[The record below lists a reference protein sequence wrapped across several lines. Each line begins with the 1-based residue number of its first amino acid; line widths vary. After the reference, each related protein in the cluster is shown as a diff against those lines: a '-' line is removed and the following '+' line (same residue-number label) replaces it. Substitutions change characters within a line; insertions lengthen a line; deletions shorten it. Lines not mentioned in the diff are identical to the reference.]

1 MGLAKPNRDGGG
13 DARAA
18 RARSKPP
25 GAGRL
30 SGTGLNGAG
39 KLNGTAKHNGTLHF
53 EFQSDFDTGCEVQ
66 QRILDEVARHGFNTN
81 SLFATRLAL
90 EEALVNAIKHGN
102 KLDRSK
108 KVIVDARVTAGR
120 VEIEIEDQGP
130 GFDRTSVPDP
140 TAVEN
145 LCKCSGRGILL
156 IEAYMN
162 SVEWSR
168 GGRRVRLV
176 RLNEP
181 HELPERS

>member
-1 MGLAKPNRDGGG
+1 MGLAKPNRGG
-13 DARAA
+13 DRDASRPARAA
-18 RARSKPP
+18 KPGKGGSSTGDGGRDAT
-25 GAGRL
+25 GAIN
-30 SGTGLNGAG
+30 SS
-39 KLNGTAKHNGTLHF
+39 KHNGTLHF
-53 EFQSDFDTGCEVQ
+53 EFQSDFDIGCEVQ
-66 QRILDEVARHGFNTN
+66 QKILDEVERHGFNTN

-102 KLDRSK
+102 KLDPKK
-108 KVIVDARVTAGR
+108 KVVVDARVSPER

-130 GFDRTSVPDP
+130 GFDRASVPDP

-162 SVEWSR
+162 SVNWSH
-168 GGRRVRLV
+168 GGRRVHMV

-181 HELPERS
+181 HELPERP

>member
-1 MGLAKPNRDGGG
+1 MGLAKPNRGGDRDAKQSARATKSKGGG
-13 DARAA
+13 AG
-18 RARSKPP
+18 
-25 GAGRL
+25 GAN
-30 SGTGLNGAG
+30 GTG
-39 KLNGTAKHNGTLHF
+39 KHNGTLHF
-53 EFQSDFDTGCEVQ
+53 EFLSNFDTGCEVQ
-66 QRILDEVARHGFNTN
+66 QQILDEVERHVFNPN

-102 KLDRSK
+102 KLDPKK
-108 KVIVDARVTAGR
+108 KVLVDARVTAER

-130 GFDRTSVPDP
+130 GFDRASVPDP

-162 SVEWSR
+162 SVRWSR
-168 GGRRVRLV
+168 GGRRVHLV

-181 HELPERS
+181 HELPERP